1 MQRTPTNGTPMSHH
15 LTAAHRLD
23 RRGLLKSGAAASA
36 ALIARPWSALAQEG
50 TPIASPVAPAALSDE
65 QRGWL
70 EQASRE
76 DVNGWVHL
84 KIGGEPFARG
94 FQHGYLI
101 AAEYADAIRVYTA
114 MTYETMGFE
123 YAFFVDEAV
132 KQQKALIPAELTQEM
147 EGIAA
152 GISSAGF
159 PTTLDDIIGWNAYMG
174 MTGYW
179 WPTVAS
185 QYVNSAP
192 LGNRK
197 NHCSAFIATGS
208 ATTDGRIVIG
218 HESFTEFWNGQFMNV
233 IIDLTPTEGHRLVFQ
248 TSPGWIASM
257 TDFWVTGGGL
267 VVVETTMVGYEGY
280 DPTKV
285 PEYVRARNACQ
296 YGENIDQW
304 VELMDAQN
312 NGGYA
317 NMWLIGD
324 IKTGEIADYE
334 QGLIYQNLRKKS
346 DGWFFGDNAPDDP
359 RIRNVESSDT
369 GYNDVR
375 QQTGARR
382 VRWPQ
387 LLTQHEGKID
397 AEIGQVMLADTFDP
411 YLGYINPSS
420 RTICS
425 HYDVDPMYYVSDPNA
440 VWNVPFYPAG
450 SVDGKV
456 TTAAMAEEMTMWG
469 RFGRADGAPFDAD
482 EFLRIHPQWNWQAG
496 YLQSRPHQPWT
507 LFDGVGEE

>member
-1 MQRTPTNGTPMSHH
+1 MNA
-15 LTAAHRLD
+15 TA
-23 RRGLLKSGAAASA
+23 RRPFLHPYKRRDVLKVGAGAAASLLLPNRARGQA
-36 ALIARPWSALAQEG
+36 A
-50 TPIASPVAPAALSDE
+50 TPAAATLSAEE
-65 QRGWL
+65 QGWL
-70 EQASRE
+70 DRASRV
-76 DVNGWVHL
+76 DVNGWIWV
-84 KIGGEPFARG
+84 KTAGAPFARG
-94 FQHGYLI
+94 FQHGYLT
-101 AAEYADAIRVYTA
+101 AAEYADALRVYEA
-114 MTYETMGFE
+114 MTYQTMGFE
-123 YAFFVDEAV
+123 YAFFVEKAV
-132 KQQKALIPAELTQEM
+132 EYHQAKITPELLKEM

-152 GISSAGF
+152 GYTKAGI
-159 PTTLDDIIGWNAYMG
+159 PTTLDEIIGWNAYME

-185 QYVNSAP
+185 QYVNAAP

-197 NHCSAFIATGS
+197 SHCSAFIATGS
-208 ATTDGRIVIG
+208 ATADGRIVIG
-218 HESFTEFWNGQFMNV
+218 HESFTEFWNGQFMNL
-233 IIDLTPTEGHRLVFQ
+233 ILDITPDEGQRIVMQ

-257 TDFWVTGGGL
+257 TDFWMTGGGL
-267 VVVETTMVGYEGY
+267 VVVETTMVGYQGY
-280 DPTKV
+280 DVDKV
-285 PEYVRARNACQ
+285 PEYVRARTASQ
-296 YGENIDQW
+296 YAASIDEW
-304 VELMDAQN
+304 VNLMDAGN

-334 QGLIYQNLRKKS
+334 QGLVYQNLRKKT

-387 LLTQHEGKID
+387 LLTQYEGRID
-397 AEIGQVMLADTFDP
+397 TEIGRRMLGDTFDP

-425 HYDVDPMYYVSDPNA
+425 HYDKDPMYYVSDPNA

-450 SVDGKV
+450 SVEGKV
-456 TTAAMAEEMTMWG
+456 TTAAAAEEMTMWG
-469 RFGRADGAPFDAD
+469 IFGRADGAPFDAD
-482 EFLRIHPQWNWQAG
+482 EFLRLHPQWGWQEG
-496 YLQSRPHQPWT
+496 YLYSRPSQPWT
-507 LFDGVGEE
+507 LFDGQ